1 MSTLTKK
8 YILCSG
14 QKCLQFYLTFTS
26 CLPLP
31 LLTFCQIKNIEKKN
45 MCPGGQR
52 YFQDLEL
59 LQVVINSLSQLFVRL
74 CHATLWNRDHAIS
87 SLKVKV
93 KSFEVFF
100 LKFGLNQSQAGI
112 ALTGTQ
118 RCKKR

>member
-1 MSTLTKK
+1 M
-8 YILCSG
+8 CSIG
-14 QKCLQFYLTFTS
+14 QK
-26 CLPLP
+26 
-31 LLTFCQIKNIEKKN
+31 
-45 MCPGGQR
+45 
-52 YFQDLEL
+52 YFQVLEL

-100 LKFGLNQSQAGI
+100 VKFGLNQSQAGI